1 MFISN
6 HVSKFIIPT
15 ALAVILATLVQWLTG
30 DTKYVSAR
38 QGLMTKSNSIAT
50 AGSPKTMRPVGYTSV
65 SGVALDPSGATIAA
79 DKPSRNWVSYWRE
92 KRANW
97 RRRREE
103 LRSGNNRYEWPLN
116 HTSALPSLWQDA
128 TYETESRLDPMLELF
143 ATPDSPGSIAI
154 GAAEGTR
161 KSTGETTERYWGH
174 PDPANGV
181 INLGTFSY
189 QHEAS
194 NAQDADRLQLVRI
207 REQIRQVQKQAR
219 VYGVP
224 LSPLEL
230 VVAADLLNQ
239 SPEAGE
245 SFVKNLMRSR
255 DRGLFGVDALLDAR
269 MQSFVNPE
277 TSAIDAGGF
286 DNNWLDLKKDQM
298 RRLHELQKAL
308 EVQGVI

>member
-30 DTKYVSAR
+30 DTTYVSAR
-38 QGLMTKSNSIAT
+38 QDLLTKSAAIPET
-50 AGSPKTMRPVGYTSV
+50 GSGASRKAVGYEPV
-65 SGVALDPSGATIAA
+65 SGVALDPARSEIDA

-103 LRSGNNRYEWPLN
+103 LRSGSNHEWPLN
-116 HTSALPSLWQDA
+116 HTSSLPSLWQDA
-128 TYETESRLDPMLELF
+128 TYETESQLDPMLELF

-194 NAQDADRLQLVRI
+194 TAQDADRRQLVRI
-207 REQIRQVQKQAR
+207 REQIRQVRRQAQ

-230 VVAADLLNQ
+230 VTAADLLNQ
-239 SPEAGE
+239 SPAAGQ
-245 SFVKNLMRSR
+245 SFVKNLMRAR
-255 DRGLFGVDALLDAR
+255 ERGLFGVDALLDAR
-269 MQSFVNPE
+269 MQSFIDPK

-286 DNNWLDLKKDQM
+286 DNNWLELKQDQM
-298 RRLHELQKAL
+298 RRLYELQKAL